1 MRQEQAEAT
10 RNKLLESAQKMFA
23 EKGFKGTSVRMI
35 NRSVNLADGLLYHY
49 FPGGKKEIFQV
60 IVLKNMKEIQDDLE
74 NTIMTEL
81 DINMSLQEIL
91 EIGYV
96 GFINVIDKHL
106 DIIRILARE
115 DEIREIV
122 SKADICKLAGER
134 EPWLSVILQK
144 KYKRGEIEAFDYDM
158 ASFSMNS
165 ILINHVLIKIVGI
178 GKSKIES
185 AEGRKQVID
194 YQVKMWSKSST
205 DC

>member
-10 RNKLLESAQKMFA
+10 KNKLLESAQKMFA
-23 EKGFKGTSVRMI
+23 EKGYKGTSVRMI

-60 IVLKNMKEIQDDLE
+60 IVVKNMKEILADLE
-74 NTIMTEL
+74 NAIMKEI
-81 DINMSLQEIL
+81 DVHMSLHEIL

-96 GFINVIDKHL
+96 GFINVIDSHL
-106 DIIRILARE
+106 DIIRIIARE
-115 DEIREIV
+115 NEIREIV

-134 EPWLSVILQK
+134 EPWLSEILRK
-144 KYKRGEIEAFDYDM
+144 KHEDGEIDEIDYDM
-158 ASFSMNS
+158 ASYSMNS
-165 ILINHVLIKIVGI
+165 ILVNHVLIKIFGTGTSI
-178 GKSKIES
+178 IES
-185 AEGRKQVID
+185 KEGRKRVID